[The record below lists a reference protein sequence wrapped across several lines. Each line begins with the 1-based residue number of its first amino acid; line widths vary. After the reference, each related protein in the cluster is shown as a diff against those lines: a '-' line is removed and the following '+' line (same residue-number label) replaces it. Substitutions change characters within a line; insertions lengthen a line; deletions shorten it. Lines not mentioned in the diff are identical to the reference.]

1 LAADPS
7 DIARWHNRVQEA
19 AESTRLRI
27 PVTISTDP
35 RHAFTRILGTGAVTE
50 GFSSWPEA
58 IGFAALG
65 DESLVERFADVV
77 RRDYL
82 AVGIRLALHPQADL
96 ATEPRWMRV
105 AGTYGEDSATVAAL
119 TAAQLRGLHG
129 AVFGDSSISTM
140 TKHFPGCGP
149 QRDGEDPRFVY
160 GKEQDYPGG
169 HMEEHLAPFVAAI
182 AAGTRQI
189 LLSYGVPTWPG
200 SAGVGFCFDRD
211 VVTGIL
217 RERLGFDGIVSTDW
231 GVINDVNLLGQDMP
245 APAWGLEELTPEQR
259 ILRALEA
266 GVDQF
271 GGEYCPE
278 LVVDLVRGGAVTQDR
293 LDVSAARILRE
304 KFALGLFDQRR
315 VDVDRVPELVGQPR
329 DVATGREMQTRS
341 LTVLG
346 DRIGLPLALGT
357 AVHLDPAFRII
368 PGFWR

>member
-1 LAADPS
+1 
-7 DIARWHNRVQEA
+7 
-19 AESTRLRI
+19 
-27 PVTISTDP
+27 
-35 RHAFTRILGTGAVTE
+35 
-50 GFSSWPEA
+50 
-58 IGFAALG
+58 
-65 DESLVERFADVV
+65 
-77 RRDYL
+77 
-82 AVGIRLALHPQADL
+82 
-96 ATEPRWMRV
+96 
-105 AGTYGEDSATVAAL
+105 
-119 TAAQLRGLHG
+119 
-129 AVFGDSSISTM
+129 
-140 TKHFPGCGP
+140 
-149 QRDGEDPRFVY
+149 
-160 GKEQDYPGG
+160 
-169 HMEEHLAPFVAAI
+169 MEEHLAPFIAAI

-189 LLSYGVPTWPG
+189 LLSYGVPTWQG

-293 LDVSAARILRE
+293 LDASAARILRE
-304 KFALGLFDQRR
+304 KFTLGLFDQRR

-357 AVHLDPAFRII
+357 AVHLDGLDPIAFDGIATVVGPEEAHVTIVRVEAPFEPRAGGFEALFHAGSLELDDPRGRSRSTRDPASAFGGGCAHRRLRRVRPGNRRRAVRPATDGGTAPLRPPLQRSPRRGESHRCRLRHRIAAFHTRF
-368 PGFWR
+368 PGWRLTIGISIGPSRNNPRCCRTRRQSTTRKHA